1 MAKERKCPHCGKNTR
16 TTGDF
21 CPWCSLP
28 MVTTPDDNE
37 SVEPETGTE
46 NLVVLRPKERKS
58 IKKNIGG
65 IVMKIKAWPWGK
77 IIYALI
83 FLYLTATFVIFFQTL
98 AYSSWPGIVALCGL
112 GFAMI
117 GTFIY
122 FLHENNEKLS
132 KIAFQ
137 IGKWFS
143 CIGAIALAVYL
154 IFGFLIP
161 AFSIDSAKT
170 TPTTGTTF
178 SLGEPANAEDV
189 KSSVWNE
196 PLEDG
201 VMVDAYGTT
210 VYTQSGKDGSTLLKG
225 QIPEGQALVLDSFT
239 LFKKTNGVTESYSN
253 GNLMVIVGPL
263 DLNSNPLGYTDGAA
277 QMVSV
282 TSLQKF
288 IDNNIAL
295 KFARGDWSAEKNQ
308 WSYQPWALTNFW
320 LPDGYSYNDLNLTYD
335 TDTYP
340 NRDKATDMTV
350 NTK

>member
-1 MAKERKCPHCGKNTR
+1 MAKERRCPHCGKNTR

-21 CPWCSLP
+21 CPWCSKP
-28 MVTTPDDNE
+28 MVITPD
-37 SVEPETGTE
+37 SE
-46 NLVVLRPKERKS
+46 NLVVLQTKEKKS

-65 IVMKIKAWPWGK
+65 IVMKIKAWPWDK
-77 IIYALI
+77 IICALI

-98 AYSSWPGIVALCGL
+98 AYSSSWPGIVALCGL

-132 KIAFQ
+132 KMVFKV
-137 IGKWFS
+137 GKWFIY
-143 CIGAIALAVYL
+143 IGAIAIAVSL

-161 AFSIDSAKT
+161 AFSVDSAETAKT
-170 TPTTGTTF
+170 APTAGTTF

-263 DLNSNPLGYTDGAA
+263 DLNSNPIGYTDGAA

-320 LPDGYSYNDLNLTYD
+320 LPDGYTYNDLDLTYD